1 MRPSLL
7 SFNVRRTYH
16 RFTYLIAR
24 SFYGWAARENVSFF
38 DSFIARLSFCFQ
50 YVNVLSFLR
59 VENNGFEPLTPCLQ
73 SRCSSQLS

>member
-16 RFTYLIAR
+16 RFTYLIAL

-38 DSFIARLSFCFQ
+38 DSYFCSFE
-50 YVNVLSFLR
+50 FLLPICQCALLFKSG
-59 VENNGFEPLTPCLQ
+59 E
-73 SRCSSQLS
+73 